1 VLQPHRMVGWLNPRC
16 TVCGRTA
23 IWIGTHPTA
32 RCERMTLPF
41 EFDVKPTPAKAELK
55 TTKERAS

>member
-1 VLQPHRMVGWLNPRC
+1 MVGWLNPHC

-23 IWIGTHPTA
+23 IEIGTHPAA

-41 EFDVKPTPAKAELK
+41 ELDEKPRPAKAEL
-55 TTKERAS
+55 TVTKERAS